1 MTNKVVVALLAAAA
15 VLTSC
20 AGQSSTERAA
30 GPGGPGGTT
39 ATTSGAPADP
49 GGRWL
54 GGDADRMWDGAGS
67 GPADE
72 RAVSSEAYA
81 LADTAAASA
90 GSTAALP
97 PSAKSAAG
105 GAAVTTTGP
114 GDVPAPNLRQGPGL
128 RAGSVDDNAA
138 FADYL
143 EYRDDFRR
151 LGITVHDIDVSV
163 RHVVTV
169 VDEAGRPLLG
179 ATVTAGGQEVRTGS
193 DGRALLF
200 GNVGGAD
207 VRWGDAHA
215 TADFAQDGGREHRI
229 TLPVR
234 RPDGRAKLD
243 VLFLI
248 DTTGSMG
255 DEIDRLKD
263 SVRSVADRIAGLP
276 ADAGQVH
283 QAPESPTDLRLG
295 MTLYRDRGDLF
306 VTRTFDFT
314 SSVDV
319 FKTALAEV
327 QAGGG
332 GDNPEDLDA
341 GLHQA
346 VTSPSWRG
354 DDAVKLVF
362 LIADAP
368 PHLDYRDGPDY
379 AADVRAAARR
389 GIKIMPIASSGL
401 DDQGEYVFRQLA
413 EITMGRFTFLTYG
426 ADGVSPGDHTD
437 HHVSD
442 YAVLALDDLVVR
454 LVSDELRPL
463 GTGGQ

>member
-1 MTNKVVVALLAAAA
+1 MTPKVALSFIAAAA
-15 VLTSC
+15 VVLTSC
-20 AGQSSTERAA
+20 AGPSAPADRRASPSPSPTVA
-30 GPGGPGGTT
+30 
-39 ATTSGAPADP
+39 ATRADP

-54 GGDADRMWDGAGS
+54 GGDADRSWGATESGSAGAGS
-67 GPADE
+67 GPAEELASSYGAGDVA
-72 RAVSSEAYA
+72 AVAPAASRSGAK
-81 LADTAAASA
+81 AAA
-90 GSTAALP
+90 P
-97 PSAKSAAG
+97 HSAAPVPGTG
-105 GAAVTTTGP
+105 GVI
-114 GDVPAPNLRQGPGL
+114 APPNPNRQGPGL

-143 EYRDDFRR
+143 RYRDEFRR

-163 RHVVTV
+163 RHVFTV
-169 VDEAGRPLLG
+169 VDEAGKPLLG
-179 ATVTAGGQEVRTGS
+179 AVVREGGQEVRTGP

-200 GNVGGAD
+200 GDIGGAT
-207 VRWGDAHA
+207 VQWGNTSVAV
-215 TADFAQDGGREHRI
+215 DFAPSGGRDHRV

-234 RPDGRAKLD
+234 RPEGRAKLD
-243 VLFLI
+243 MLFLI

-263 SVRSVADRIAGLP
+263 SVRSVAERISALP
-276 ADAGQVH
+276 ANA
-283 QAPESPTDLRLG
+283 DLRLG
-295 MTLYRDRGDLF
+295 MTVYRDRGDLF

-327 QAGGG
+327 RADGG
-332 GDNPEDLDA
+332 GDTPEDLNA
-341 GLHQA
+341 GLHEA
-346 VTSPSWRG
+346 VTAPSWRG
-354 DDAVKLVF
+354 DDTVKLVF

-368 PHLDYRDGPDY
+368 PHLDYQDGPDY

-413 EITMGRFTFLTYG
+413 QITMGRFTFLTYG
-426 ADGVSPGDHTD
+426 ADGASPGDRTD

-463 GTGGQ
+463 AAGGQ

>member
-1 MTNKVVVALLAAAA
+1 MTNKVAITLIAAAA
-15 VLTSC
+15 ILTSC
-20 AGQSSTERAA
+20 AGPSTERSAAPPGGDRTTPTTAA
-30 GPGGPGGTT
+30 GT
-39 ATTSGAPADP
+39 PADP

-54 GGDADRMWDGAGS
+54 GGDADREWDGGGVAG
-67 GPADE
+67 GATTT
-72 RAVSSEAYA
+72 EAYA
-81 LADTAAASA
+81 VEDAAALR
-90 GSTAALP
+90 STAKP
-97 PSAKSAAG
+97 AAG
-105 GAAVTTTGP
+105 TPAPPTTVTP
-114 GDVPAPNLRQGPGL
+114 GDVIAPPQRSGPGL

-143 EYRDDFRR
+143 KYRDEFRR

-169 VDEAGRPLLG
+169 VDQDGKPLLG
-179 ATVTAGGQEVRTGS
+179 AVVRAGDQEVRSGP

-200 GNVGGAD
+200 GNIGSATVD
-207 VRWGDAHA
+207 WQDNRV
-215 TADFAQDGGREHRI
+215 TADFAQDAGREHRV
-229 TLPVR
+229 TVPVR
-234 RPDGRAKLD
+234 RPEGRAKLD

-263 SVRSVADRIAGLP
+263 SVRSVAERISGLP
-276 ADAGQVH
+276 GD
-283 QAPESPTDLRLG
+283 SDLRLG
-295 MTLYRDRGDLF
+295 MTVYRDRGDLF

-327 QAGGG
+327 RAGGG
-332 GDNPEDLDA
+332 GDTPEDLNA

-354 DDAVKLVF
+354 DDTVKLMF

-368 PHLDYRDGPDY
+368 PHLDYQDGPDY
-379 AADVRAAARR
+379 ADDVRAAARR

-413 EITMGRFTFLTYG
+413 QITLARFTFLTYG
-426 ADGVSPGDHTD
+426 ADGASPGDHTD

-454 LVSDELRPL
+454 LVADELRPL
-463 GTGGQ
+463 GSGGQ

>member
-1 MTNKVVVALLAAAA
+1 
-15 VLTSC
+15 
-20 AGQSSTERAA
+20 
-30 GPGGPGGTT
+30 PDT
-39 ATTSGAPADP
+39 ATTVTTAAPAPADP

-54 GGDADRMWDGAGS
+54 GGDADQVWNAASGS
-67 GPADE
+67 G
-72 RAVSSEAYA
+72 EAA
-81 LADTAAASA
+81 LA
-90 GSTAALP
+90 G
-97 PSAKSAAG
+97 KSAA
-105 GAAVTTTGP
+105 TGSTP
-114 GDVPAPNLRQGPGL
+114 AGVPAAAPAPGSAVDEAARAATPGVPGNVIPPPTRSGPGL

-143 EYRDDFRR
+143 NYRNDFRR
-151 LGITVHDIDVSV
+151 LGITVHDVDVAV

-169 VDEAGRPLLG
+169 VDEAGKPLLG
-179 ATVTAGGQEVRTGS
+179 ATVTAAGPEPRQVARTGS

-200 GNVGGAD
+200 GD
-207 VRWGDAHA
+207 VRGATVGWGTTSAE
-215 TADFAQDGGREHRI
+215 ADFAPDGGREHRI
-229 TLPVR
+229 TLPVHR
-234 RPDGRAKLD
+234 STAPAKLD

-263 SVRSVADRIAGLP
+263 SVRSVSERIAALP
-276 ADAGQVH
+276 ANA
-283 QAPESPTDLRLG
+283 DLRLG

-332 GDNPEDLDA
+332 GDTPEDLDA

-346 VTSPSWRG
+346 VTAPSWRG
-354 DDAVKLVF
+354 DDTVKLVF
-362 LIADAP
+362 LVADAP
-368 PHLDYRDGPDY
+368 PHLDYQNGPDY
-379 AADVRAAARR
+379 AADVRDAARR

-401 DDQGEYVFRQLA
+401 DDQGEYIFRQLA
-413 EITMGRFTFLTYG
+413 QITMGRFTFLTYG
-426 ADGVSPGDHTD
+426 ADGASPGDHTD

-463 GTGGQ
+463 ADGGQ

>member
-1 MTNKVVVALLAAAA
+1 MTNKVALTLLAAAA
-15 VLTSC
+15 FLTSC
-20 AGQSSTERAA
+20 AGPSTTHRSAA
-30 GPGGPGGTT
+30 PETTWGGGGTSP
-39 ATTSGAPADP
+39 TTVAAPADP

-54 GGDADRMWDGAGS
+54 GGDADKVWDGGGAG
-67 GPADE
+67 GG
-72 RAVSSEAYA
+72 VTEAYA
-81 LADTAAASA
+81 AAD
-90 GSTAALP
+90 GAALP
-97 PSAKSAAG
+97 ASSKAAP
-105 GAAVTTTGP
+105 GAGATPPTTLN
-114 GDVPAPNLRQGPGL
+114 DVIALPDRQGPGL

-138 FADYL
+138 FSDYL
-143 EYRDDFRR
+143 KYRDDFRR
-151 LGITVHDIDVSV
+151 LRITVHDIDVSV

-169 VDEAGRPLLG
+169 VDEAGQPLLG
-179 ATVTAGGQEVRTGS
+179 ATVTAGGQEVRTGA

-200 GNVGGAD
+200 GNVGAAN
-207 VRWGDAHA
+207 VRWGDTQAA
-215 TADFAQDGGREHRI
+215 VDFSQDSREHRV

-234 RPDGRAKLD
+234 RPEGRAKLD

-263 SVRSVADRIAGLP
+263 SVRSVAERISALP
-276 ADAGQVH
+276 GDV
-283 QAPESPTDLRLG
+283 DLRLG
-295 MTLYRDRGDLF
+295 MTVYRDRGDLF

-314 SSVDV
+314 GSVDV
-319 FKTALAEV
+319 FKAALAEV
-327 QAGGG
+327 RASGG
-332 GDNPEDLDA
+332 GDTPEDLNA

-354 DDAVKLVF
+354 DDTVKLIF

-368 PHLDYRDGPDY
+368 PHLDYQDGPDY
-379 AADVRAAARR
+379 AADVRAAAGR

-413 EITMGRFTFLTYG
+413 QITMARFTFLTYG

-463 GTGGQ
+463 GSGGQ

>member
-1 MTNKVVVALLAAAA
+1 MTNKIAITLVAAAA
-15 VLTSC
+15 ILTSC
-20 AGQSSTERAA
+20 AGPSPEHSAA
-30 GPGGPGGTT
+30 PPKGDGTT
-39 ATTSGAPADP
+39 ATTAAPPPAGP

-54 GGDADRMWDGAGS
+54 GGDADKDWGG
-67 GPADE
+67 G
-72 RAVSSEAYA
+72 
-81 LADTAAASA
+81 
-90 GSTAALP
+90 GGF
-97 PSAKSAAG
+97 AG
-105 GAAVTTTGP
+105 GAASSTTEAYAAEDATALRSTAKPAAGAAAPAAPGTTIPP
-114 GDVPAPNLRQGPGL
+114 GDVIAPPQRSGPGL

-143 EYRDDFRR
+143 KYRDEFRR
-151 LGITVHDIDVSV
+151 LGIRVRDIDVSI
-163 RHVVTV
+163 RHVFTV
-169 VDEAGRPLLG
+169 VDEAGKPLLG
-179 ATVTAGGQEVRTGS
+179 AVVREGDQEVRTGP

-200 GNVGGAD
+200 GNIGGATITWQSAS
-207 VRWGDAHA
+207 VAV
-215 TADFAQDGGREHRI
+215 DFAQDGGREHRV

-234 RPDGRAKLD
+234 RAEGRAKLD

-263 SVRSVADRIAGLP
+263 SVRSVSERISGLP
-276 ADAGQVH
+276 GNA
-283 QAPESPTDLRLG
+283 DLRLG
-295 MTLYRDRGDLF
+295 MTVYRDRGDLF

-314 SSVDV
+314 SSVDI

-327 QAGGG
+327 RADGG
-332 GDNPEDLDA
+332 GDTPEDLNA

-368 PHLDYRDGPDY
+368 PHLDYQDGADY
-379 AADVRAAARR
+379 AEDVRAAARQ

-413 EITMGRFTFLTYG
+413 QITMGRFTFLTYG
-426 ADGVSPGDHTD
+426 ADGASPGDHTD

-454 LVSDELRPL
+454 LVADELRPL
-463 GTGGQ
+463 GSGGQ

>member
-1 MTNKVVVALLAAAA
+1 VAVPSGMTNKVALSLIAAAV

-20 AGQSSTERAA
+20 AGPSSSERSAA
-30 GPGGPGGTT
+30 PPPGSGTT
-39 ATTSGAPADP
+39 PTTSAPAPADP

-54 GGDADRMWDGAGS
+54 NGEADRTWGDGG
-67 GPADE
+67 
-72 RAVSSEAYA
+72 
-81 LADTAAASA
+81 
-90 GSTAALP
+90 
-97 PSAKSAAG
+97 AAG
-105 GAAVTTTGP
+105 GATEAYAAEDAAALPASAKAAPGAGATPPTTL
-114 GDVPAPNLRQGPGL
+114 GDVIAPPDRQGPGL

-143 EYRDDFRR
+143 KYRDQFRR
-151 LGITVHDIDVSV
+151 LGIKVHDIDVSV

-169 VDEAGRPLLG
+169 VDEAGQPLLG
-179 ATVTAGGQEVRTGS
+179 ATVTAGDQEVRTGA

-200 GNVGGAD
+200 GDVQSAL
-207 VRWGDAHA
+207 VRWGDRST
-215 TADFAQDGGREHRI
+215 TADFGQDGREHRV
-229 TLPVR
+229 TLPVQR
-234 RPDGRAKLD
+234 QEGRAKLD

-255 DEIDRLKD
+255 DEIDRMKD
-263 SVRSVADRIAGLP
+263 SVRSVAERISGLP
-276 ADAGQVH
+276 GNA
-283 QAPESPTDLRLG
+283 DLRLG
-295 MTLYRDRGDLF
+295 MTVYRDRGDLF

-314 SSVDV
+314 GSVDV
-319 FKTALAEV
+319 FKAALAEV
-327 QAGGG
+327 RAGGG
-332 GDNPEDLDA
+332 GDTPEDLNA

-354 DDAVKLVF
+354 DDTVKLMF

-368 PHLDYRDGPDY
+368 PHLDYQDGPDY

-389 GIKIMPIASSGL
+389 GIRIMPIASSGL

-413 EITMGRFTFLTYG
+413 QITMARFTFLTYG

-463 GTGGQ
+463 GSGGQ

>member
-1 MTNKVVVALLAAAA
+1 MTNKIAITLIAAAA
-15 VLTSC
+15 ILTSC
-20 AGQSSTERAA
+20 ATPSAERSAA
-30 GPGGPGGTT
+30 PPKGDGTT
-39 ATTSGAPADP
+39 ATTTAGAPADP

-54 GGDADRMWDGAGS
+54 GGDADREWNGGGAG
-67 GPADE
+67 
-72 RAVSSEAYA
+72 
-81 LADTAAASA
+81 
-90 GSTAALP
+90 
-97 PSAKSAAG
+97 G
-105 GAAVTTTGP
+105 GAAGSAVTSEGYAAEDGATLRSTAKPAAGAPAPPTTLMP
-114 GDVPAPNLRQGPGL
+114 GDVIAPPQRSGPGL

-143 EYRDDFRR
+143 KYRDEFRR
-151 LGITVHDIDVSV
+151 LGITVHDIDVSI

-169 VDEAGRPLLG
+169 VDQDGKPLLG
-179 ATVTAGGQEVRTGS
+179 AVVRAGDQEVRSGP

-200 GNVGGAD
+200 GNVG
-207 VRWGDAHA
+207 DA
-215 TADFAQDGGREHRI
+215 TVDWQNTRVTVDFAQDAGREHRV
-229 TLPVR
+229 TVPVR
-234 RPDGRAKLD
+234 RPEGRAKLD

-263 SVRSVADRIAGLP
+263 SVRSVAERISALP
-276 ADAGQVH
+276 GD
-283 QAPESPTDLRLG
+283 TDLRIG
-295 MTLYRDRGDLF
+295 MTVYRDRGDLF

-314 SSVDV
+314 SSVDI
-319 FKTALAEV
+319 FKAALAEV
-327 QAGGG
+327 RAGGG
-332 GDNPEDLDA
+332 GDTPEDLNA

-354 DDAVKLVF
+354 DDTVKLMF

-368 PHLDYRDGPDY
+368 PHLDYQDGPDY
-379 AADVRAAARR
+379 ADDVRAAARR

-413 EITMGRFTFLTYG
+413 QITMARFTFLTYG
-426 ADGVSPGDHTD
+426 ADGASPGDHTD

-454 LVSDELRPL
+454 LVADELRPL
-463 GTGGQ
+463 GSGGQ

>member
-1 MTNKVVVALLAAAA
+1 MTNKVAITLIAAAA
-15 VLTSC
+15 ILTSC
-20 AGQSSTERAA
+20 AGPSSERSAA
-30 GPGGPGGTT
+30 PPGGDGTT
-39 ATTSGAPADP
+39 ATTTAGAPADP

-54 GGDADRMWDGAGS
+54 GGDADGDWS
-67 GPADE
+67 GGEGFGGD
-72 RAVSSEAYA
+72 
-81 LADTAAASA
+81 
-90 GSTAALP
+90 
-97 PSAKSAAG
+97 AAG
-105 GAAVTTTGP
+105 GAATEGYAAEDAASLRSTAKPAAGAPVTATTPMP
-114 GDVPAPNLRQGPGL
+114 GDVIAPPQRSGPGL

-143 EYRDDFRR
+143 RYRDEFRR
-151 LGITVHDIDVSV
+151 LGITVHDIDVSI

-169 VDEAGRPLLG
+169 VDEAGQPLLG
-179 ATVTAGGQEVRTGS
+179 ATVTAGDQEVRTGA

-200 GNVGGAD
+200 GNIGGFSA
-207 VRWGDAHA
+207 RWGDKAV
-215 TADFAQDGGREHRI
+215 TVDFSQDAGREHRV
-229 TLPVR
+229 TVPVR
-234 RPDGRAKLD
+234 RAEGRAKLD

-263 SVRSVADRIAGLP
+263 SVRSVAERISGLP
-276 ADAGQVH
+276 GNARELHEPPQV
-283 QAPESPTDLRLG
+283 QTDLRLG
-295 MTLYRDRGDLF
+295 MTVYRDRGDLF

-327 QAGGG
+327 RAGGG
-332 GDNPEDLDA
+332 GDTPEDLNA

-354 DDAVKLVF
+354 DDTVKLMF

-368 PHLDYRDGPDY
+368 PHLDYQDGPDY
-379 AADVRAAARR
+379 ADDVRAAARR

-413 EITMGRFTFLTYG
+413 QITMARFTFLTYG
-426 ADGVSPGDHTD
+426 ADGASPGDQTD

-454 LVSDELRPL
+454 LVADELRPL
-463 GTGGQ
+463 GSGGQ

>member
-1 MTNKVVVALLAAAA
+1 MTKKVALSLIAAAA

-20 AGQSSTERAA
+20 
-30 GPGGPGGTT
+30 GGPSSSEAHRTSSPPTT
-39 ATTSGAPADP
+39 AAPAPAPADP

-54 GGDADRMWDGAGS
+54 GGDADRNWGATGGSGAG
-67 GPADE
+67 E
-72 RAVSSEAYA
+72 EMAYG
-81 LADTAAASA
+81 DRDVAAMAPSA
-90 GSTAALP
+90 GAPSPSTAAKAAATGATTVP
-97 PSAKSAAG
+97 PAD
-105 GAAVTTTGP
+105 
-114 GDVPAPNLRQGPGL
+114 DVIAPSTNRQGPGL

-138 FADYL
+138 FGDYL
-143 EYRDDFRR
+143 KYRDEFRR
-151 LGITVHDIDVSV
+151 LGIRVHDVDVSV

-179 ATVTAGGQEVRTGS
+179 AAVREGDQEVRTGP

-200 GNVGGAD
+200 GNIGGAT
-207 VRWGDAHA
+207 VEWG
-215 TADFAQDGGREHRI
+215 TASVAVDFAQGGREHSVS
-229 TLPVR
+229 LPVR
-234 RPDGRAKLD
+234 RPEGPAKLD
-243 VLFLI
+243 VHFLI

-263 SVRSVADRIAGLP
+263 SVRSVAERISALP
-276 ADAGQVH
+276 GEA
-283 QAPESPTDLRLG
+283 DLRLG
-295 MTLYRDRGDLF
+295 MTVYRDRGDLF

-327 QAGGG
+327 RADGG
-332 GDNPEDLDA
+332 GDTPEDLNA
-341 GLHQA
+341 GLHEA

-354 DDAVKLVF
+354 DDTVKLVF

-368 PHLDYRDGPDY
+368 PHLDYQGGADY

-413 EITMGRFTFLTYG
+413 HITMGRFTFLTYG
-426 ADGVSPGDHTD
+426 ADGASPGDQTD

-463 GTGGQ
+463 SEGGQ

>member
-1 MTNKVVVALLAAAA
+1 MTNKVALSLIAAAA

-20 AGQSSTERAA
+20 AGPSSSDTQRTSA
-30 GPGGPGGTT
+30 PPTT
-39 ATTSGAPADP
+39 GAPAPAPADP

-54 GGDADRMWDGAGS
+54 GGDADRNWDGRGGS
-67 GPADE
+67 GAGT
-72 RAVSSEAYA
+72 SEAMAYGDRD
-81 LADTAAASA
+81 LAA
-90 GSTAALP
+90 GAPSPSTAAKAAATGGSTTVP
-97 PSAKSAAG
+97 PAG
-105 GAAVTTTGP
+105 GVIAP
-114 GDVPAPNLRQGPGL
+114 PANRSGPGL

-138 FADYL
+138 FSDYL
-143 EYRDDFRR
+143 KYRDEFRR
-151 LGITVHDIDVSV
+151 LGIRVRDVDVSV

-179 ATVTAGGQEVRTGS
+179 AVVREGDQEVRSGP

-200 GNVGGAD
+200 GDIGGAT
-207 VRWGDAHA
+207 VEWNNASVA
-215 TADFAQDGGREHRI
+215 VDFADGREHRVS
-229 TLPVR
+229 LPVR
-234 RPDGRAKLD
+234 RPEGPAKLD
-243 VLFLI
+243 VHFLI

-263 SVRSVADRIAGLP
+263 SVRSVAERISGLP
-276 ADAGQVH
+276 GN
-283 QAPESPTDLRLG
+283 TDLRLG
-295 MTLYRDRGDLF
+295 MTVYRDRGDLF

-327 QAGGG
+327 RAGGG
-332 GDNPEDLDA
+332 GDTPEDLNA

-354 DDAVKLVF
+354 DDTVKLMF

-368 PHLDYRDGPDY
+368 PHLDYQDGADY
-379 AADVRAAARR
+379 ADDVRAAARR

-413 EITMGRFTFLTYG
+413 QITMARFTFLTYG
-426 ADGVSPGDHTD
+426 ADGASPGDQTD
-437 HHVSD
+437 HPVSD

-454 LVSDELRPL
+454 LVADELRPL
-463 GTGGQ
+463 GSGGQ

>member
-1 MTNKVVVALLAAAA
+1 MTNKVALSLIAAAA

-20 AGQSSTERAA
+20 AGPSSTERSAT
-30 GPGGPGGTT
+30 PRNTGGGATP
-39 ATTSGAPADP
+39 TTSAPAPVDP

-54 GGDADRMWDGAGS
+54 GGDGDKVWDGG
-67 GPADE
+67 G
-72 RAVSSEAYA
+72 
-81 LADTAAASA
+81 
-90 GSTAALP
+90 
-97 PSAKSAAG
+97 AAG
-105 GAAVTTTGP
+105 GATEGFAA
-114 GDVPAPNLRQGPGL
+114 GDTAASVPASAKAAAGAPARTTSPTLDDVVRPPTRQSGPGL

-143 EYRDDFRR
+143 KYRDEFRR

-169 VDEAGRPLLG
+169 VDEAGQPLLG
-179 ATVTAGGQEVRTGS
+179 AVVSERGQEVRTGP

-200 GNVGGAD
+200 GNIGGFN
-207 VRWGDAHA
+207 VRWGDKAV
-215 TADFAQDGGREHRI
+215 TVDFAQDSGREHRVS
-229 TLPVR
+229 LPVR
-234 RPDGRAKLD
+234 RPEGRAKLD

-263 SVRSVADRIAGLP
+263 SVRSVAERISGLP
-276 ADAGQVH
+276 GD
-283 QAPESPTDLRLG
+283 SDLRLG
-295 MTLYRDRGDLF
+295 MTVYRDRGDLF

-314 SSVDV
+314 GSVDV
-319 FKTALAEV
+319 FKAALAEV
-327 QAGGG
+327 RANGG
-332 GDNPEDLDA
+332 GDTPEDLNA

-368 PHLDYRDGPDY
+368 PHLDYQDGPDY
-379 AADVRAAARR
+379 ADDVRAAARR

-413 EITMGRFTFLTYG
+413 QITMARFTFLTYG
-426 ADGVSPGDHTD
+426 ADGASPGDETD

-454 LVSDELRPL
+454 LVSDELRPVSS
-463 GTGGQ
+463 GGQ

>member
-1 MTNKVVVALLAAAA
+1 MTNKIAITLIAAAA
-15 VLTSC
+15 ILTSC
-20 AGQSSTERAA
+20 ADPSSERSAA
-30 GPGGPGGTT
+30 PRHDIGTTPTTT
-39 ATTSGAPADP
+39 ATAPSDP

-54 GGDADRMWDGAGS
+54 RGDADRDWS
-67 GPADE
+67 GGGEGFGGD
-72 RAVSSEAYA
+72 S
-81 LADTAAASA
+81 
-90 GSTAALP
+90 
-97 PSAKSAAG
+97 AG
-105 GAAVTTTGP
+105 GAATEAYAAEDAASLRSTAKPAAGAPAPPTTLVP
-114 GDVPAPNLRQGPGL
+114 GDVIAPPQRSGPGL

-143 EYRDDFRR
+143 KYRDEFRR

-169 VDEAGRPLLG
+169 VDQDGKPLLG
-179 ATVTAGGQEVRTGS
+179 AVVRGGDQEVRTGP

-207 VRWGDAHA
+207 VRYGDS
-215 TADFAQDGGREHRI
+215 TAAVDFAQGSREHRVSFPI
-229 TLPVR
+229 R
-234 RPDGRAKLD
+234 RPEGRAKLD

-263 SVRSVADRIAGLP
+263 SVRSVAERISALP
-276 ADAGQVH
+276 EGA
-283 QAPESPTDLRLG
+283 DLRLG
-295 MTLYRDRGDLF
+295 MTVYRDRGDLF

-314 SSVDV
+314 SRVDV

-327 QAGGG
+327 RAGGG
-332 GDNPEDLDA
+332 GDTPEDLNA

-354 DDAVKLVF
+354 GDTVKLIF

-368 PHLDYRDGPDY
+368 PHLDYPDGPDY
-379 AADVRAAARR
+379 ADDVRAAARR
-389 GIKIMPIASSGL
+389 GIKVMPIASSGL

-413 EITMGRFTFLTYG
+413 QITMARFTFLTYG
-426 ADGVSPGDHTD
+426 ADGASPGDHTE

-454 LVSDELRPL
+454 LVADELRPL
-463 GTGGQ
+463 GSGGQ

>member
-1 MTNKVVVALLAAAA
+1 MTNKVAISLIAAAA

-20 AGQSSTERAA
+20 AGPSSSERSAA
-30 GPGGPGGTT
+30 PPAVGGTT
-39 ATTSGAPADP
+39 PTTAALAPGDA

-54 GGDADRMWDGAGS
+54 GGDADRMWDSGGGGGAG
-67 GPADE
+67 GATT
-72 RAVSSEAYA
+72 EAFA
-81 LADTAAASA
+81 AGDVAASA
-90 GSTAALP
+90 PA
-97 PSAKSAAG
+97 SAKTAT
-105 GAAVTTTGP
+105 GAPATTVPTLN
-114 GDVPAPNLRQGPGL
+114 DVVSPPTPGPGL

-143 EYRDDFRR
+143 KYRDEFRR

-169 VDEAGRPLLG
+169 VDEAGQPLLG
-179 ATVTAGGQEVRTGS
+179 ATVRAGGQEARTGA

-200 GNVGGAD
+200 GTIGGVD
-207 VRWGDAHA
+207 VRWGDTAV
-215 TADFAQDGGREHRI
+215 TADFAQDSGREHRV

-234 RPDGRAKLD
+234 RPEGRAKLD

-263 SVRSVADRIAGLP
+263 SVRSVAERISALP
-276 ADAGQVH
+276 GNA
-283 QAPESPTDLRLG
+283 DLRLG
-295 MTLYRDRGDLF
+295 MTVYRDRGDLF
-306 VTRTFDFT
+306 ITRTFDFT
-314 SSVDV
+314 GSVDL
-319 FKTALAEV
+319 FKAALADV
-327 QAGGG
+327 RAGGG
-332 GDNPEDLDA
+332 GDTPEDLNA

-354 DDAVKLVF
+354 DDAVKLIF

-368 PHLDYRDGPDY
+368 PHLDYQDGPDY
-379 AADVRAAARR
+379 ADDVRAAARR

-413 EITMGRFTFLTYG
+413 QVTMARFTFLTYG
-426 ADGVSPGDHTD
+426 ADGVSPGDDTD

-463 GTGGQ
+463 SSGGQ

>member
-1 MTNKVVVALLAAAA
+1 MTHKVALSLIAAAA

-20 AGQSSTERAA
+20 AGPSSEPSAIHPA
-30 GPGGPGGTT
+30 GGGTT
-39 ATTSGAPADP
+39 PTTAAPAPADA

-54 GGDADRMWDGAGS
+54 GGDADKLWDDGGF
-67 GPADE
+67 GGGVTE
-72 RAVSSEAYA
+72 GYA
-81 LADTAAASA
+81 ASDTAAS
-90 GSTAALP
+90 GR
-97 PSAKSAAG
+97 PSAKAAT
-105 GAAVTTTGP
+105 GAPAAPPTTLS
-114 GDVPAPNLRQGPGL
+114 DVIPPSNHRKGPGL

-143 EYRDDFRR
+143 KYRDEFRR
-151 LGITVHDIDVSV
+151 LGIRVHDIDVSV

-169 VDEAGRPLLG
+169 VDEAGQPLLG
-179 ATVTAGGQEVRTGS
+179 AKVTAGDQEVRTGA

-200 GNVGGAD
+200 GNIGGFSA
-207 VRWGDAHA
+207 RWGDRSVTVDNTGDA
-215 TADFAQDGGREHRI
+215 GREHRVTI
-229 TLPVR
+229 PVR
-234 RPDGRAKLD
+234 RPEGRAKLD

-263 SVRSVADRIAGLP
+263 SVRSVAERISGLP
-276 ADAGQVH
+276 GNAGELH
-283 QAPESPTDLRLG
+283 QPPQPQTDLRLG
-295 MTLYRDRGDLF
+295 MTVYRDRGDLF

-319 FKTALAEV
+319 FKAALAEV
-327 QAGGG
+327 RADGG
-332 GDNPEDLDA
+332 GDTPEDLNA

-354 DDAVKLVF
+354 DDTVKLMF

-368 PHLDYRDGPDY
+368 PHLDYQDGPDY
-379 AADVRAAARR
+379 ADDVRDAARR

-413 EITMGRFTFLTYG
+413 QITMARFTFLTYG
-426 ADGVSPGDHTD
+426 ADGVSPGDDTD

-442 YAVLALDDLVVR
+442 YAVLALDDLIVR

-463 GTGGQ
+463 SSGGQ